1 MFLQLPGDQTCEF
14 ACVFVRM
21 LEMPSVQSSGILP
34 AFVSASVRRVGLQR
48 RARSCLPSLCAP
60 RASVFALQG
69 VPQPE
74 GLSGLCRVG
83 GYRGVAGRTNLQGG
97 GVERGRELSWW
108 EVCGCGC
115 SEQRVWGPSLLHSSF
130 RPDSRC
136 LKRSMTVLL
145 CDNQSPPSSQR
156 RNKKTSELC
165 VWMGKR
171 NRSTLY
177 SGHRTPVSQSL

>member
-1 MFLQLPGDQTCEF
+1 MLAAGGYLPPGISPRQLS
-14 ACVFVRM
+14 R
-21 LEMPSVQSSGILP
+21 LEAAVPVCPAFRASVQSSGILP

-97 GVERGRELSWW
+97 EGPGAQLVGGVWL
-108 EVCGCGC
+108 
-115 SEQRVWGPSLLHSSF
+115 RV
-130 RPDSRC
+130 
-136 LKRSMTVLL
+136 
-145 CDNQSPPSSQR
+145 Q
-156 RNKKTSELC
+156 
-165 VWMGKR
+165 
-171 NRSTLY
+171 
-177 SGHRTPVSQSL
+177 